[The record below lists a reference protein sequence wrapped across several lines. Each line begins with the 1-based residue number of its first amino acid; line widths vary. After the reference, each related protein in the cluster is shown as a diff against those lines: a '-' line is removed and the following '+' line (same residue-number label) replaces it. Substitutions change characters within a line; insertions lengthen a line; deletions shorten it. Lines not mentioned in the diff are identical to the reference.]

1 LAIGDIVAFPSSWY
15 LYCGM
20 KKLCILLFVL
30 IVCAC
35 TTVPK
40 YPPGQDTYFV
50 AAGGSDRNDGFSQ
63 AAPFQSLFKAMV
75 AADNGPIKT
84 ITVLGT
90 LDLKSEQSSNMER
103 VFLIQGMGKGQIL
116 IRGAGTEP
124 AVLSAAGSDR
134 RVVLIRGTTPIRFE
148 NIEISGG
155 KSSGEGG
162 GMGIGP
168 GSSVILGPGAV
179 IRDNASANIGGG
191 VVVSS
196 GASLVVEGGKITGN
210 RSESVGG
217 GVAVMGV
224 SASNPGILIVREGE
238 INNNR
243 AQGGGGVA
251 VYQAGKCTLS
261 GGEIYDN
268 TADLAGGGVV
278 VNQGAVFTMD
288 GGVIRGN
295 RSLGSGGGIALLAE
309 GSFALKGGE
318 IHGNQAAEH
327 GGGIAADAVSA
338 ISIEGGFISANRAA
352 SRGGGIFSAGLFVKS
367 GGKIYGND
375 MPQDA
380 ANTAETGPAIFV
392 FRGTGFHKVRA
403 RSAGEDLPLNA
414 DTDEGWVVFRE

>member
-1 LAIGDIVAFPSSWY
+1 MGDIGDIVAYRSSWY

-75 AADNGPIKT
+75 AAANGPIKT

-90 LDLKSEQSSNMER
+90 LDIKSEQSSNPER
-103 VFLIQGMGKGQIL
+103 VFLIQGMGKEQIL
-116 IRGAGTEP
+116 IRGADTEP

-134 RVVLIRGTTPIRFE
+134 RAVLVRGTTPIRFE

-155 KSSGEGG
+155 KSAGEGG
-162 GMGIGP
+162 GLGIGP

-179 IRDNASANIGGG
+179 IRDNVSENIGGG
-191 VVVSS
+191 VIVAP
-196 GASLVVEGGKITGN
+196 GASLIVEGGKITGN
-210 RSESVGG
+210 RSDAVGG
-217 GVAVMGV
+217 GVAVMGI
-224 SASNPGILIVREGE
+224 SSTPGILLVREGE
-238 INNNR
+238 ISNNR

-251 VYQAGKCTLS
+251 LYQAGSFILS

-278 VNQGAVFTMD
+278 VNQSAVFSMD
-288 GGVIRGN
+288 GGVVRGN

-309 GSFALKGGE
+309 GTFVLIDGE

-327 GGGIAADAVSA
+327 GGGIASDAASA
-338 ISIEGGFISANRAA
+338 MRIDGGFISANKAV
-352 SRGGGIFSAGLFVKS
+352 SRGGGIFTAGSFVKS

-380 ANTAETGPAIFV
+380 ANTAATGAAIFIYK
-392 FRGTGFHKVRA
+392 GTGFHKVRA
-403 RSAGEDLPLNA
+403 RSAGEDLPLDA
-414 DTDEGWVVFRE
+414 DTDEGWVIFRE